1 MSSYYLMKI
10 KIWEITQLKVEMF
23 LIMFNVER
31 GGIAKTPKVE
41 QKNKQTNKNKN
52 SHSVQILSQLAW
64 NGWILE

>member
-1 MSSYYLMKI
+1 
-10 KIWEITQLKVEMF
+10 MF